1 MPELPAPP
9 PAAVAT
15 DASPPSPLAPTP
27 VAATENAVAAGWMTV
42 SGRPEMVFDA
52 DHDGCGPDDQPDAP
66 ARAFRDADG
75 RIHLFA
81 SSSTNRPF
89 VGPGLAGLR
98 HSCVSAYQGKHRA
111 DPAAFDDF
119 GWLAAFWTED
129 GRRVTGL
136 VHNEFHGWLRP
147 ALCPSGDQL
156 ACWYNAITLAQSD
169 DGGVRFAR
177 VPGAAGLVAA
187 PGHRFR
193 ADLHSQSG
201 YFNPSNIVA
210 DGGYFYAFM
219 ALIDPISS
227 RWGSC
232 LFRTDDV
239 ADGRRWRGWDG
250 QGFTVA
256 APSPYGAT
264 AAPPDGKP
272 DGAPDGKPDGARLC
286 QPIANLMFVVGSVQ
300 RHVPSG
306 RWVAVMRFN
315 VWDRPTHGEVPGVYA
330 AQSADLLHWSQPV
343 LLLSDAQARTLTGDA
358 EGVQRYPAL
367 LDDSTGDR
375 NFATVGD
382 APRLYTIRTDTGPI
396 FKGHRLIAWPLRLS
410 LPPLGAAPR

>member
-1 MPELPAPP
+1 M
-9 PAAVAT
+9 T
-15 DASPPSPLAPTP
+15 
-27 VAATENAVAAGWMTV
+27 VAA
-42 SGRPEMVFDA
+42 RPRMVFDA
-52 DHDGCGPDDQPDAP
+52 DREGCGPDDQPDAP
-66 ARAFRDADG
+66 ARAFRDAEG
-75 RIHLFA
+75 RVHLFA

-89 VGPGLAGLR
+89 LGPDLAGLK
-98 HSCVSAYQGKHRA
+98 HSCVSVYQGKHRG

-119 GWLAAFWTED
+119 GWLAAFWTAD
-129 GRRVTGL
+129 GRRVTAL

-156 ACWYNAITLAQSD
+156 ACWYNSVTLAQSD

-177 VPGAAGLVAA
+177 VPGASGLVAA

-193 ADLHSQSG
+193 NDLHSQSG

-219 ALIDPISS
+219 ALIDPISG

-250 QGFTVA
+250 EGFTVA
-256 APSPYGAT
+256 APSPYD
-264 AAPPDGKP
+264 APG
-272 DGAPDGKPDGARLC
+272 GAPAQAGRLC

-315 VWDRPTHGEVPGVYA
+315 VWDRPTHGEVPGIYA
-330 AQSADLLHWSQPV
+330 SQSADLLHWSPPV
-343 LLLSDAQARTLTGDA
+343 LVLSDAQARTLTGDA
-358 EGVQRYPAL
+358 AGVQRYPAL

-382 APRLYTIRTDTGPI
+382 APRLYTIRTDTGPE
-396 FKGHRLIAWPLRLS
+396 FKGHRLIAWPMRLS
-410 LPPLGAAPR
+410 LPAPGTAPR

>member
-1 MPELPAPP
+1 M
-9 PAAVAT
+9 T
-15 DASPPSPLAPTP
+15 
-27 VAATENAVAAGWMTV
+27 VAA
-42 SGRPEMVFDA
+42 RPEMVFDA
-52 DHDGCGPDDQPDAP
+52 DRGGCGPDDQPDAP
-66 ARAFRDADG
+66 ARAFRDAEG
-75 RIHLFA
+75 RVHLFA
-81 SSSTNRPF
+81 SGSTNRSF
-89 VGPGLAGLR
+89 VGPSLAALK
-98 HSCVSAYQGKHRA
+98 HSCVSAYQGRHRG

-129 GRRVTGL
+129 GRRVTAL

-156 ACWYNAITLAQSD
+156 ACWYNAVTLAQSD
-169 DGGVRFAR
+169 DGGVLFGR
-177 VPGAAGLVAA
+177 VPGAAGVVAA
-187 PGHRFR
+187 PAHRFR
-193 ADLHSQSG
+193 NDLHSQSG

-210 DGGYFYAFM
+210 EGGYFYAFM
-219 ALIDPISS
+219 ALIDPISG

-250 QGFTVA
+250 TGFTVA
-256 APSPYGAT
+256 APSPYAAGAE
-264 AAPPDGKP
+264 APAEG
-272 DGAPDGKPDGARLC
+272 GGRLC
-286 QPIANLMFVVGSVQ
+286 QPIPNLMFIVGSVQ

-330 AQSADLLHWSQPV
+330 AQSADLLHWSRPV
-343 LLLSDAQARTLTGDA
+343 LVLSDAQARTLTGDA

-382 APRLYTIRTDTGPI
+382 APRLYTIRTDTGSV
-396 FKGHRLIAWPLRLS
+396 FKGHRLIAWPMRLS
-410 LPPLGAAPR
+410 LPPLAAAPR